1 MTLLKIWFMSWSVL
15 GLSCFRPKY
24 IRAKVGIGPKYY
36 LSRSIP
42 RAEMCLRPK
51 YAWGQSEWGAKVL
64 FRPNWVWAVRCPCP
78 PWSKKKSS
86 RFTLCALQMRSRS
99 CRFKN
104 LETTSA
110 PKVKETPRSFSP
122 QPWTSLSGS
131 DHRRSH
137 NRPGNKKKIVK
148 IQQRKK
154 FRRD

>member
-78 PWSKKKSS
+78 PWSKKN
-86 RFTLCALQMRSRS
+86 LQDLPYALYKWGPGHADLKIWRPHQ
-99 CRFKN
+99 
-104 LETTSA
+104 
-110 PKVKETPRSFSP
+110 KV
-122 QPWTSLSGS
+122 
-131 DHRRSH
+131 
-137 NRPGNKKKIVK
+137 VK
-148 IQQRKK
+148 IKDISTFVWRIWKWK
-154 FRRD
+154 EKRTKISWPSGAGICNPDF